1 MQIFFRAKFRWPEQH
16 HHRSLHVFLTRLS
29 TFAVMK
35 ILLDQFA
42 DYGRWANERFVV
54 RLKQLPEALLD
65 SPVPNSFPSLRATLL
80 HIRDA
85 EHAWW
90 CRLNN
95 LPTRWPAQP
104 ETEIDTLIH
113 HTEQLRMFVHEQQ
126 PGDLLR
132 EHTYTDLRGN
142 AYTQPAWQMIMHCL
156 NHSTQH
162 RGQLIT
168 MMRSLGLSD
177 IPAND
182 LVVYQRFSSKLL

>member
-1 MQIFFRAKFRWPEQH
+1 
-16 HHRSLHVFLTRLS
+16 
-29 TFAVMK
+29 MK
-35 ILLDQFA
+35 NLLDHYA
-42 DYGRWANERFVV
+42 DYGLWANERFVA
-54 RLKQLPEALLD
+54 RFMQLPEALLD
-65 SPVPNSFPSLRATLL
+65 TPVPNSFPSLRATLL
-80 HIRDA
+80 HIRNA

-95 LPTRWPAQP
+95 TPTSWPAQP
-104 ETEIDTLIH
+104 EKDIATLVH
-113 HTEQLRMFVHEQQ
+113 HTKRLCVFVHEQQ
-126 PGDLLR
+126 SDDLLR
-132 EHTYTDLRGN
+132 EYTYTDLRGN

-182 LVVYQRFSSKLL
+182 LVVYQRSIPQGSDLR